1 MVQYKLNWVGKLG
14 KGINYLLIII
24 IVAICL
30 YPFLNVI
37 AYSLSSNRAIL
48 SGWVSFFPME
58 FQVDA
63 YKEIL
68 GKQTIW
74 QSMRVTVIVTLLG
87 TMLGLFLTICAS
99 YALSKKRLKG
109 RNFLIMFII
118 FTLYFSGGIIP
129 TFLVV
134 KRLFLLNTI
143 GALVLPSAMSS
154 FNFIVM
160 KTFFS
165 QIPEEL
171 EESAII
177 DGCNDIQ
184 VLVRIVLPLS
194 LPIIATI
201 GLFYAVYYW
210 NEFFN
215 SLMYISDP
223 KKFTLQLKLRQLLFT
238 EELNQLND
246 ASNSENLGQMVLP
259 ESLKAA
265 CVVVSTI
272 PIIIVYPWL
281 QKYFVKGMLLGS
293 VKG

>member
-1 MVQYKLNWVGKLG
+1 MSIKRNKYNIKVGTI
-14 KGINYLLIII
+14 INYIII
-24 IVAICL
+24 ILIVMICL

-48 SGWVSFFPME
+48 TGIVTIYPKEIQFDA
-58 FQVDA
+58 FQQ
-63 YKEIL
+63 IL
-68 GKQTIW
+68 GKNTIW
-74 QSMRVTVIVTLLG
+74 NSMKNTLIIAVYGTVV
-87 TMLGLFLTICAS
+87 GLFLTTLAA

-109 RNFLIMFII
+109 RKVLTFFFLFSM
-118 FTLYFSGGIIP
+118 YFSGGIIP

-134 KRLFLLNTI
+134 KGLKLLNTLH
-143 GALVLPSAMSS
+143 ALVLPVAMSS

-160 KTFFS
+160 KAFFT
-165 QIPEEL
+165 QIPGEIEEQA
-171 EESAII
+171 SI
-177 DGCNDIQ
+177 DGCNEIGI
-184 VLVRIVLPLS
+184 LIRIVLPLS
-194 LPIIATI
+194 MPIIATI

-215 SLMYISDP
+215 SLMYITDP
-223 KKFTLQLKLRQLLFT
+223 GKFTLQLKLRQLLFT
-238 EELNQLND
+238 EALSSLGEN
-246 ASNSENLGQMVLP
+246 ANSENLGQVVLP

-265 CVVVSTI
+265 SVIIATI

>member
-1 MVQYKLNWVGKLG
+1 MRIDKKRPLHIGTVLNYVILSM
-14 KGINYLLIII
+14 
-24 IVAICL
+24 IVLTCL

-37 AYSLSSNRAIL
+37 AYSLSSNKAIL
-48 SGWVSFFPME
+48 TGVVTIYPVEVQFE
-58 FQVDA
+58 A
-63 YKEIL
+63 YNQIL
-68 GKQTIW
+68 SKGTIW
-74 QSMRVTVIVTLLG
+74 GSMRNTVIIALYG
-87 TMLGLFLTICAS
+87 TALGLFLTTCAS

-109 RNFLIMFII
+109 RQILSFFFLFSM
-118 FTLYFSGGIIP
+118 YFVAGIIP

-134 KRLFLLNTI
+134 KELGLLNKLHS
-143 GALVLPSAMSS
+143 LVLPVAMSS

-160 KTFFS
+160 KTFFT
-165 QIPEEL
+165 QLPDEL
-171 EESAII
+171 EEQACI
-177 DGCNDIQ
+177 DGCNEIGI
-184 VLVRIVLPLS
+184 LVKIILPLS

-215 SLMYISDP
+215 SLMYITDP
-223 KKFTLQLKLRQLLFT
+223 DKFPLQLRLRQLLFT
-238 EELNQLND
+238 EALSALGENANQ
-246 ASNSENLGQMVLP
+246 ENLGQMVLP

-265 CVVVSTI
+265 SVIISTI